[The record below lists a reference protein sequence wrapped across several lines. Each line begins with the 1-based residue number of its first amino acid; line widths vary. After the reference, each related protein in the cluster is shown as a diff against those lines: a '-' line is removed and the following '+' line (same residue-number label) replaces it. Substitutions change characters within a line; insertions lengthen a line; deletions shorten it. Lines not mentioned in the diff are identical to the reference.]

1 MVIVGFCNV
10 YDLSNLVKEPTCFN
24 NSDNPSCIDLFGTN
38 RPKFFQS
45 LMTMGT
51 GISDFHKMVIK
62 VLTIF
67 YKKKKTKQSFTTE
80 TINLQFQS
88 A

>member
-1 MVIVGFCNV
+1 
-10 YDLSNLVKEPTCFN
+10 
-24 NSDNPSCIDLFGTN
+24 
-38 RPKFFQS
+38 
-45 LMTMGT
+45 MTMGT

-67 YKKKKTKQSFTTE
+67 HKKKKTKQLFTTE

>member
-1 MVIVGFCNV
+1 
-10 YDLSNLVKEPTCFN
+10 
-24 NSDNPSCIDLFGTN
+24 
-38 RPKFFQS
+38 
-45 LMTMGT
+45 MTMGT

-67 YKKKKTKQSFTTE
+67 YKKKKKKQLFTTE